1 MFLLAIRKEER
12 GVVNTIVV
20 NAVAKAL
27 TFKNVDASLK
37 AIDTDSSFQEKSL
50 LKKWVSQ
57 ACIYYRKNGDL
68 NGARKEAAFSP

>member
-27 TFKNVDASLK
+27 TFKNVVASLK
-37 AIDTDSSFQEKSL
+37 AIDTDGSF
-50 LKKWVSQ
+50 
-57 ACIYYRKNGDL
+57 
-68 NGARKEAAFSP
+68 